1 MKPVQYAQVSYVETC
16 AICTGFICCTF
27 FEPLF
32 LIRDKRIFS
41 FIFLGVGVGDGGCG
55 GADIRRFYK

>member
-1 MKPVQYAQVSYVETC
+1 MLHIFRA
-16 AICTGFICCTF
+16 AF
-27 FEPLF
+27 F